1 MNYLQLC
8 QRFVRECGISGT
20 LSTVSGQ
27 SGEMLRV
34 ADWVGQ
40 AWLELQSK
48 HDDWEWMRSS
58 GLLGAGASFTTV
70 AGTFVYPLGVGTGKT
85 GVDPAVFNKWDR
97 ATFRCYTTAAGK
109 NDEMPL
115 DLVGYD
121 AWRDAYMMGAMR
133 LVQTRPVAIAVAPDL
148 SLCVGPP
155 PTAGYTVTGDYFR
168 APVAMTADGDLP
180 TGLPSQFHMA
190 IVYLAMTYYAG
201 YEAAPEVIDRGQVGY
216 AKLVAQ
222 LEALRAP
229 EIGMVGALA

>member
-8 QRFVRECGISGT
+8 QRFIRECGISGT

-34 ADWVGQ
+34 TDWVGQ

-48 HDDWEWMRSS
+48 HDDWDWMRSS
-58 GLLGAGASFTTV
+58 GLLGAGASFATL
-70 AGTFVYPLGVGTGKT
+70 AGTFVYPLGVGAGKT

-97 ATFRCYTTAAGK
+97 AAFRCYTTAAGK
-109 NDEMPL
+109 NDEMAL

-133 LVQTRPVAIAVAPDL
+133 LVQTRPVAIALAPDL
-148 SLCVGPP
+148 SLCLGPP
-155 PTAGYTVTGDYFR
+155 PTAGYTITGDYFR
-168 APVAMTADGDLP
+168 APVAMAADGDLP

-201 YEAAPEVIDRGQVGY
+201 YEAAPEVIDRGQIGY
-216 AKLVAQ
+216 ARLVAQ

-229 EIGMVGALA
+229 EIGIAGALA